1 MKRLLLA
8 ACCLAA
14 GPAMADDYD
23 IVNPDPGAFRAV
35 SKDLVSA
42 FSYHTLAPAEATG
55 VTGFGIGG
63 FGSYMSTDESA
74 WKTLTGESLGEI
86 GMAGVTAHK
95 GLPFGID
102 VGGFYGWVPT
112 TGASVYGAEVRYAI
126 LEGGV
131 ATPGLAL
138 RGAFT
143 KSAGVDDIDLTTYSA
158 DATLSKGFAFVTP
171 YIGAGYVW
179 GNVDVTGTYEDV
191 LDDES
196 PDMGRV
202 FAGVRI
208 SAGFLEITPEYEH
221 IGSRDVF
228 NLRLGF
234 SI

>member
-8 ACCLAA
+8 CCFVA

-23 IVNPDPGAFRAV
+23 IVTPDQGAFHSV

-55 VTGFGIGG
+55 ITGFGIGG

-74 WKTLTGESLGEI
+74 WKTLTGESISEI

-102 VGGFYGWVPT
+102 VGAFYGSVPT
-112 TGASVYGAEVRYAI
+112 AGASVYGAELRYAI
-126 LEGGV
+126 LEGGI
-131 ATPGLAL
+131 ATPGIAV

-143 KSAGVDDIDLTTYSA
+143 KSAGIDDIDLSTYSL
-158 DATLSKGFAFVTP
+158 DASISKGFAFVTP
-171 YIGAGYVW
+171 YAGAGYIW
-179 GNVDVTGTYEDV
+179 GKVKVKGTYSGV
-191 LDDES
+191 LDDEDPS
-196 PDMGRV
+196 QARL
-202 FAGVRI
+202 FAGLRI

-221 IGSRDVF
+221 VGSNNVF